1 MIDFSSYYLFCA
13 GFLSCKC
20 LFTNLQRKTSINIQN
35 KMISYVA
42 TYEYEKGPRLDF
54 LIL

>member
-1 MIDFSSYYLFCA
+1 MQMLIYRFA
-13 GFLSCKC
+13 K
-20 LFTNLQRKTSINIQN
+20 KTSINIQN
-35 KMISYVA
+35 KMVSYVA